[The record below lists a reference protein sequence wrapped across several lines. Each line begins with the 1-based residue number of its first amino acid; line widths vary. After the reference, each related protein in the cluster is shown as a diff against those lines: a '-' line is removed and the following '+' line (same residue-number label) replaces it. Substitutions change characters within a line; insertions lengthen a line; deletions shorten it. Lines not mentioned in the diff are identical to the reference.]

1 MWEIFFWLTAALL
14 FIPLPF
20 KILGYISGKDD
31 SPLKVKVEEVGNAL
45 LLMLGLVPFYG
56 FISDERFGATIVWQI
71 WLILAVIMSFISIF
85 RSPKISYAK
94 EKIGLVQTRL
104 VLLFS
109 TLFFLPMLIAVYKYA
124 F

>member
-71 WLILAVIMSFISIF
+71 WLILAVIISFISIF
-85 RSPKISYAK
+85 RSTKISYAK
-94 EKIGLVQTRL
+94 EKIGLVQKRV

-109 TLFFLPMLIAVYKYA
+109 KLFFLPMLIAVYKYA